1 MIERKSSNANCASR
15 RATLQRGADYVPLIL
30 TKKSRLV
37 IITLLKQRLPLKPN
51 CGTLV
56 SYPIHLQPQLPK
68 EGGPGGVAGKS
79 PAHSSGPPAGG
90 SPAHGRKV
98 FDLLHIRFNKKTG
111 KYVKRHLQSV
121 SNMDIAVKLDPDQYT
136 LLRRVYGMSE
146 LDANTVYAQTL
157 FPARNAAAIADTGA
171 SVDCSGIEILKM
183 LGIGRRLPLPT
194 TNIND
199 VSGQRNCC

>member
-1 MIERKSSNANCASR
+1 M
-15 RATLQRGADYVPLIL
+15 L
-30 TKKSRLV
+30 
-37 IITLLKQRLPLKPN
+37 
-51 CGTLV
+51 
-56 SYPIHLQPQLPK
+56 
-68 EGGPGGVAGKS
+68 

-98 FDLLHIRFNKKTG
+98 FDLPHVRFNKKTG

-157 FPARNAAAIADTGA
+157 LTARNAAAIADMGA
-171 SVDCSGIEILKM
+171 SVDCSGIEILKK
-183 LGIGRRLPLPT
+183 LGIGRRLLLPT
-194 TNIND
+194 TTILRMANK
-199 VSGQRNCC
+199 QRLTVLGAIPVTISTMSVDKDTVVK